1 MARCVETDRVVCS
14 DKTVV
19 TVAMS
24 YQMAMGS
31 DQMESLGEFLVTWGW
46 AEVPDGLLVVRCLD
60 RGQIFD
66 FVTLD
71 FSIIQDKKRVSSV

>member
-31 DQMESLGEFLVTWGW
+31 DQMES
-46 AEVPDGLLVVRCLD
+46 PDGVMGRQMP
-60 RGQIFD
+60 GQRTD
-66 FVTLD
+66 F
-71 FSIIQDKKRVSSV
+71 